1 MKILSAIMAAVILF
15 VGAAGTSRAD
25 EFADLFN
32 RVEKLNIR
40 RYDYTLGKVLN
51 DKQKQTAQVNAEEKA
66 SPGTYKFKDKDLYIV
81 ADKATDRVLILYE
94 RYEPVS
100 GTKIRELVGSLFFD
114 FGDPTVMAHDKTI
127 YWAFDEKGK
136 ISEEQYR
143 EAKATKKPLKT
154 LAAVKLDSSHKI
166 MDSSDPGENS
176 RVYYIVSSQP
186 LLKLLNGREQ

>member
-1 MKILSAIMAAVILF
+1 MKIFSVIMAAVILS
-15 VGAAGTSRAD
+15 VGAACTCSAD
-25 EFADLFN
+25 ESADLFD

-40 RYDYTLGKVLN
+40 RDDYTLGKVLT
-51 DKQKQTAQVNAEEKA
+51 DKQKQTAQDNAQQKA
-66 SPGTYKFKDKDLYIV
+66 GPGTYKFKDKDLYIV

-100 GTKIRELVGSLFFD
+100 GKKIRELVGTLFFD

-143 EAKATKKPLKT
+143 EAKASKNPLKT
-154 LAAVKLDSSHKI
+154 LATVKVDSSHKI
-166 MDSSDPGENS
+166 MDSSEPGAS
-176 RVYYIVSSQP
+176 SSVYYIVSSGP
-186 LLKLLNGREQ
+186 LLKLLNSREQ